1 MMTQADV
8 NRLIFVALTIIGLC
22 LLQRLIN
29 CKRQN
34 RGRQVLMPVAAVIYD
49 VIGIIFLLI
58 HYTDLH
64 KLNQF
69 FSTLAGCDIV
79 ISNILLLGAYLIIKI
94 ICLGVFSNLFRD
106 KERLQRF
113 SGSFYEYDEETGNFF
128 LQEKQKD
135 VRYIAKG
142 FALCSMFLTIAL
154 LSISWI
160 GGENK
165 WTFNYF
171 FPVAVMI
178 VLWEFWYYINGLTK
192 EEYISSIGG
201 KSASFR
207 RVSSFYRIRE
217 IYEKM
222 FPGQMLSAHTGCEYA
237 ASVGTTSLLRD
248 LELSED
254 KTDQIVARYFNTYG
268 EREKF
273 EADYVQAANQMM
285 HGKSII
291 SFNPFYRDQGKY
303 LVLPMISTLLKGK
316 KCIVICGRGSI
327 TRDVPDWLAE
337 QLREYTRLQSMWRV
351 RELNGDAPDC
361 EIGVL
366 DFSCIY
372 DVSVLEANRE
382 FFAESGFILL
392 LEPSLMVN
400 TGQIGLTL
408 IAEEANGAGNQPIYC
423 VCDRYTDGLVD
434 TLSHLLKTEITE
446 VLAMPVPRCTYT
458 GVSWNADGDY
468 MRQRLFDKQTRFL
481 GNGMELAAVAVKN
494 QIPVVTWFGE
504 TKAPVKDIKW
514 LAGQNFATICRY
526 MNLPVQ
532 QKSLYEKVRFV
543 PNLWC
548 TTSQKQQFVLVEDEF
563 CNMFSMMRS
572 FLSRSE
578 EQAFVNVLS
587 ENYLLR
593 DYMRCN
599 QHVFRANPYA
609 VPSFVPDYARSARN
623 VMMKLLILMAVR
635 EVSEDEMRDE
645 LELAGVS
652 VREPYQAFYEL
663 VDKYASVPAG
673 LIKIRN
679 VIANEE
685 STSMHKTNLFHIP
698 EENFIR
704 YFSDTLKTA
713 YYIVEDEKRES
724 EYIDAKMFGHVTQ
737 TLLPGQFVTYDG
749 KYYQAVRIDPAVGVI
764 LQRASDHYDGRKY
777 YRQIRKYTLSNPRE
791 EEAVYNRSIMDF
803 EVTVYPYDIQVET
816 PGYLE
821 LKDEGDLRTAKEIF
835 FGEEMGDLSYD
846 RHYIRKNVLRIRLKD
861 TDIHVRFTMCVLLS
875 ELVRSLF
882 PNAWHYI
889 AVLAEEPSGLEG
901 MLNYMVYDSEGE
913 LEDNSIYIVEDSD
926 LDLGLLDAIN
936 RNLEKIFELMADF
949 LDWHFEKMREAA
961 FKDPVADEIV
971 LPEEVADQKRQGFIS
986 RLVKR
991 FLRLF
996 GKSDEEEKKRKLK
1009 EPKTEEPETEESET
1023 VEGSEAEE
1031 SETEK
1036 PGESEAGETAEGSEI
1051 EKPEGSEAG
1060 ETAEG
1065 SEIEKPEGSEAEE
1078 TAEGSEIEKPEGS
1091 EAEEAET
1098 EKSEES
1104 EAEEAETEKSEEPE
1118 IKESE
1123 TEVSKAED
1131 IKTETVRIVE
1141 TVPEEEQIIV
1151 HEDGEDLFGQ
1161 DGVPDDLDI
1170 LMPIEPTRYQK
1181 ECFLKFGF
1189 DDIDGRLT
1197 LKEVNSY
1204 LTMHGWGNNDL
1215 TRARKRLRLETG
1227 QLDLNA
1233 ENTCDFCGIPLSG
1246 VSYDRL
1252 IDGRIR
1258 CNDCSMTAIN
1268 QLSEFQ
1274 ELFRR
1279 SLNMIED
1286 TYNIQIKVAIAV
1298 RTTDAKTIA
1307 KHVGMVFQPS
1317 TQFASRVLG
1326 FAQKKQG
1333 KYTLMIEN
1341 GSPRLASIDTI
1352 THELTHIWQY
1362 LNWDDK
1368 QIYQIYRQKKR
1379 QWTKVAR
1386 DMVYEGMAMWSAI
1399 QMLYV
1404 MGETHY
1410 ASQQEMLTESRT
1422 DIYGIGFRLFRKA
1435 YDLERNGE
1443 IPTVTP
1449 FHTFPPL
1456 EPEEV
1461 SALFRGME

>member
-34 RGRQVLMPVAAVIYD
+34 RGQQVLMPVAAVIYD
-49 VIGIIFLLI
+49 VVGIVFLLM

-69 FSTLAGCDIV
+69 FSNLAGCDVV
-79 ISNILLLGAYLIIKI
+79 ISNILLFGAYLIIKI
-94 ICLGVFSNLFRD
+94 ICLSVFKKLFRD
-106 KERLQRF
+106 KERMQKF
-113 SGSFYEYDEETGNFF
+113 SGPFYEYDEETGNFF

-135 VRYIAKG
+135 IRYIAKG
-142 FALCSMFLTIAL
+142 FAFCGMALTIVL
-154 LSISWI
+154 LSLSWI
-160 GGENK
+160 GGEDK

-171 FPVAVMI
+171 FPVAVTI
-178 VLWEFWYYINGLTK
+178 VLWEFWYYVNGLTK
-192 EEYISSIGG
+192 EEYITSIGG
-201 KSASFR
+201 KSASYR

-222 FPGQMLSAHTGCEYA
+222 FPGQMLSAHTGCEYS
-237 ASVGTTSLLRD
+237 ASVGTTALLRD

-254 KTDQIVARYFNTYG
+254 KTDQIVSRYFNTYG

-273 EADYVQAANQMM
+273 EADYVQAVNKMM

-316 KCIVICGRGSI
+316 KCIVICARGSI
-327 TRDVPDWLAE
+327 TRDVPDWLTE

-351 RELNGDAPDC
+351 RELSADAPDC

-366 DFSCIY
+366 DFSRIY
-372 DVSVLEANRE
+372 DVNVLETNRK

-408 IAEEANGAGNQPIYC
+408 IAEEANAAGNQPVYC

-504 TKAPVKDIKW
+504 TKAPVRDIKW

-532 QKSLYEKVRFV
+532 QKSLYEKIRFV

-548 TTSQKQQFVLVEDEF
+548 TTAEKQQFVLVEDEF

-635 EVSEDEMRDE
+635 EVSEDEIRNE

-652 VREPYQAFYEL
+652 VREPYQSFYEL
-663 VDKYASVPAG
+663 VDKYTSVPAG
-673 LIKIRN
+673 LVKIRN
-679 VIANEE
+679 VVVNEE
-685 STSMHKTNLFHIP
+685 TTAMQKTNLFHIP

-704 YFSDTLKTA
+704 YFADTLKTA

-749 KYYQAVRIDPAVGVI
+749 KYYQAVRIDPSVGVI

-777 YRQIRKYTLSNPRE
+777 YRQIRKYVLSNPRE
-791 EEAVYNRSIMDF
+791 EEAVYDRSIMDF
-803 EVTVYPYDIQVET
+803 EVTVYPYDISVET

-821 LKDEGDLRTAKEIF
+821 LKDAGDLRSAKEVF
-835 FGEEMGDLSYD
+835 FGEEMGEHSYD

-861 TDIHVRFTMCVLLS
+861 TDIHVRFTMCVLLG

-889 AVLAEEPSGLEG
+889 AVLAKEPEGLEG
-901 MLNYMVYDSEGE
+901 MLNYMVYDSEGDM
-913 LEDNSIYIVEDSD
+913 EDNSIYIIEDSD
-926 LDLGLLDAIN
+926 LDLGLLDALN

-949 LDWHFEKMREAA
+949 LDWHFDKMREAP

-971 LPEEVADQKRQGFIS
+971 LPEEVANQKKQGLIS
-986 RLVKR
+986 RMVRR

-996 GKSDEEEKKRKLK
+996 GKSDEEEKKPKPEK
-1009 EPKTEEPETEESET
+1009 PKQEEPETEEPETEAPEAEEPET
-1023 VEGSEAEE
+1023 EVPETEETETQEPEAEETETQEPETEETEALEPEAEEIETQEPKAEETETQESEAEE
-1031 SETEK
+1031 SEALEVDADD
-1036 PGESEAGETAEGSEI
+1036 PAEAVE
-1051 EKPEGSEAG
+1051 
-1060 ETAEG
+1060 
-1065 SEIEKPEGSEAEE
+1065 
-1078 TAEGSEIEKPEGS
+1078 
-1091 EAEEAET
+1091 EEAAESQE
-1098 EKSEES
+1098 EKERVLDSPKYDDPIDTS
-1104 EAEEAETEKSEEPE
+1104 L
-1118 IKESE
+1118 
-1123 TEVSKAED
+1123 
-1131 IKTETVRIVE
+1131 
-1141 TVPEEEQIIV
+1141 PEEEQIIV
-1151 HEDGEDLFGQ
+1151 HEDGEDLFGP

-1181 ECFLKFGF
+1181 ECFLKFGY

-1197 LKEVNSY
+1197 LKEVNEY

-1227 QLDLNA
+1227 RLDLNA

-1252 IDGRIR
+1252 LDGRIR

-1279 SLNMIED
+1279 SFNMIED

-1307 KHVGMVFQPS
+1307 KHVGMVFKPS
-1317 TQFASRVLG
+1317 TQFAARVLG

-1341 GSPRLASIDTI
+1341 GSPRLAAIDTI

-1368 QIYQIYRQKKR
+1368 QIYQIYRQANR

-1386 DMVYEGMAMWSAI
+1386 DIVYEGMAMWSAI

-1404 MGETHY
+1404 MGETYY
-1410 ASQQEMLTESRT
+1410 ASQQELLTESRK
-1422 DIYGIGFRLFRKA
+1422 DVYGIGFRLYRRT

-1461 SALFRGME
+1461 RALFQGME